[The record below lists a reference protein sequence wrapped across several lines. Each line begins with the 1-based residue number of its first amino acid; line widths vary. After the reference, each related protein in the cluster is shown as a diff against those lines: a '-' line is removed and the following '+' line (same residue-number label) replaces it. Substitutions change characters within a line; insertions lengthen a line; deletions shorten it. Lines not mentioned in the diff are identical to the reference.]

1 MTKRPKVHIADLRH
15 VADGLVANN
24 CMPLGTGYIKA
35 VMDRD
40 LPEVES
46 RLFTYPDQLLEAMK
60 EDTPDVLML
69 TNYVWNEQLAR
80 YFANVAKR
88 MHQNT
93 LVVAGGPNI
102 PTNSKGET
110 EFFDSWR
117 DLDVYA
123 LGEGDFLATEIVSRF
138 LDVNKSITKFVNL
151 GVPSSLYRTEGETVR
166 GPLWKRE
173 LELEKIPSPWLN
185 GIQDHLFDGKLIPM
199 VETNRGCPFKC
210 TFCVQ
215 GTGYY
220 SRVVHFEEDQVKEE
234 LSYIARRLKKTCP
247 QMGSLMIVDPNFGM
261 YKRDVDISAHI
272 GALQKNY
279 GWPTFIDCSTGK
291 NAPELIIKVIKNTNG
306 AMSML
311 HAVQSL
317 DNNVLES
324 IKRSNIKLDTYE
336 KVTEHLID
344 KGVSTDSQII
354 LGLPKE
360 TLKTHLTGL
369 HRLVDLG
376 INNLQNFQLMLLK
389 GSEIASQESRN
400 EFGLKT
406 KFRLSPR
413 CFGTY
418 GGETVFDLEEIV
430 VATESLSF
438 DDYIHARKHH
448 LAYMVFWS
456 QSWFKDLFSFAQNF
470 GIKNSTCMEAI
481 IEEMNSYDGP
491 IHRFMLEFIEETKGE
506 LFATPAECFKYY
518 AEDKRFE
525 ELVSGELGDNLLNKY
540 RAIASFLIWP
550 EICKL
555 ATRVVKNLIEIN
567 GPNSLD
573 SDFELF
579 WEDFSRY
586 VEYTHA
592 CGQSLDD
599 ILLPISFSLRY
610 DIARWVADG
619 WPKTLS
625 LYKLETPT
633 TFLFKLSK
641 NGAKEIHDAIETY
654 SIDLRGLTKV
664 ARYLKVTS
672 QVRQP
677 VFISSLS
684 A

>member
-1 MTKRPKVHIADLRH
+1 MKKKPTVYISDLRH
-15 VADGLVANN
+15 VADGLISNT
-24 CMPLGTGYIKA
+24 CMPLGTGYMKA

-60 EDTPDVLML
+60 SDTPDVLML

-80 YFANVAKR
+80 YFTNVAKR

-102 PTNSKGET
+102 PPDTKGEID
-110 EFFDSWR
+110 FFDSWK

-138 LDVNKSITKFVNL
+138 LDVNKSITKFLNG

-166 GPLWKRE
+166 RPLWKRE
-173 LELEKIPSPWLN
+173 LELEKIPSPWLS
-185 GIQDHLFDGKLIPM
+185 GVQDHFFDGKLIPM

-210 TFCVQ
+210 TFCAQ

-234 LSYIARRLKKTCP
+234 LNYIVRRLKKICP
-247 QMGSLMIVDPNFGM
+247 QMGALTIADPNFGM
-261 YKRDVDISAHI
+261 YKRDVDISAYI
-272 GALQKNY
+272 GTLQKNY

-291 NAPELIIKVIKNTNG
+291 NSPELIIKAIENTNG

-344 KGVSTDSQII
+344 KGISTNSQII

-360 TLKTHLTGL
+360 TLQTHLTGL

-400 EFGLKT
+400 EFGFKI

-418 GGETVFDLEEIV
+418 GGKTVFDLEEIV
-430 VATESLSF
+430 VATKSLSF
-438 DDYIHARKHH
+438 DAYIHARKHH
-448 LAYMVFWS
+448 LGYMVFWS
-456 QSWFKDLFSFAQNF
+456 QTWFKDLFSFAQNV
-470 GIKNSTCMEAI
+470 GIKNSTCMKAI
-481 IEEMNSYDGP
+481 VEEMNSYDGP

-506 LFATPAECFKYY
+506 LFSTPEECFKYY

-525 ELVSGELGDNLLNKY
+525 KLVSGELGDNLLNKY
-540 RAIASFLIWP
+540 RATASFLIWP

-555 ATRVVKNLIEIN
+555 ATRVVKKLIKIN
-567 GPNSLD
+567 GSNSLD

-579 WEDFSRY
+579 WEDLSRY
-586 VEYTHA
+586 VEYSHA

-599 ILLPISFSLRY
+599 ILLPVSCSLQY
-610 DIARWVADG
+610 DISRWVADG

-625 LYKLETPT
+625 LYKLETPK
-633 TFLFKLSK
+633 TFLFKLSES
-641 NGAKEIHDAIETY
+641 GAKEIHDAIETW
-654 SIDLRGLTKV
+654 SVDLRGLTKV
-664 ARYLKVTS
+664 ARYLKRTS

-677 VFISSLS
+677 VLSSFPR
-684 A
+684 